1 MYIAGRLRTASRPSR
16 TAIEDESYVSFL
28 FFSFDDGVA
37 NSSLPSFP
45 LSLFSDD
52 ICCPCNRPIQR
63 CLSPHRTFT
72 NFKEFRSLTKSLE
85 VALLGSAK
93 ESLRASIQL
102 IQHAL
107 NPTSTQ
113 FCSRTTDHPNLTLLL

>member
-52 ICCPCNRPIQR
+52 ICCPCNRRIQR
-63 CLSPHRTFT
+63 CLFPHRTFT

-85 VALLGSAK
+85 VALLGSSN
-93 ESLRASIQL
+93 ESLRA
-102 IQHAL
+102 AL
-107 NPTSTQ
+107 TVIKQRIN
-113 FCSRTTDHPNLTLLL
+113 